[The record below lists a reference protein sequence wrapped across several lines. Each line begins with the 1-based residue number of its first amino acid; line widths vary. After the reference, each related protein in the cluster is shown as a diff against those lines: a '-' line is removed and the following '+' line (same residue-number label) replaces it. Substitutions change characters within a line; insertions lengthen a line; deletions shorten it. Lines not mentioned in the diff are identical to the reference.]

1 MGRPLRTY
9 LPRRR
14 SARRRQGSGL
24 LLAAAVGIGL
34 ALLVIW
40 MVDGALRP
48 AVTTLASVQAENE
61 ITGIINDAVTAT
73 LADQGVAYADLVT
86 VERDESGKVSLL
98 TVDSVKLNSLRT
110 EILEQVLEQVEGL
123 DAQELGVPL
132 GSLTG
137 FATASDWGPVLPVG
151 VLTAAVPRAEFSNQF
166 TAQGIN
172 QTLHQIML
180 DVTVELTLLIPGGRT
195 ETSVTAQVCV
205 AETLLVGEV
214 PETYLGLSAAGS

>member
-1 MGRPLRTY
+1 MRRSLRMWS
-9 LPRRR
+9 PRRR
-14 SARRRQGSGL
+14 IHVRRRGRGL

-40 MVDGALRP
+40 LLDAALRP
-48 AVTTLASVQAENE
+48 AVTTLATVQAQNK
-61 ITGIINDAVTAT
+61 ITGIVNDAVTAT

-98 TVDSVKLNSLRT
+98 AVDSVKLNTLRT
-110 EILEQVLEQVEGL
+110 QILQEVLEQVQGL

-137 FATASDWGPVLPVG
+137 FSTASDWG
-151 VLTAAVPRAEFSNQF
+151 
-166 TAQGIN
+166 
-172 QTLHQIML
+172 
-180 DVTVELTLLIPGGRT
+180 TLLIPGGRA

-214 PETYLGLSAAGS
+214 PDTYLGLPATGS

>member
-1 MGRPLRTY
+1 MRRPLRTY

-14 SARRRQGSGL
+14 SAPRQQGRGL
-24 LLAAAVGIGL
+24 LLAAVVGIGL

-40 MVDGALRP
+40 MVDAALRP
-48 AVTTLASVQAENE
+48 AVTTLASVQAENK
-61 ITGIINDAVTAT
+61 ITGIVNDAVTAT

-86 VERDESGKVSLL
+86 VERDESGKVDLL
-98 TVDSVKLNSLRT
+98 AVDSVKLNTLRT
-110 EILEQVLEQVEGL
+110 EILAQVLEQVEAL

-137 FATASDWGPVLPVG
+137 FSTASDWGPVLPVG
-151 VLTAAVPRAEFSNQF
+151 VLTVAVPRAEFSNQF

-172 QTLHQIML
+172 QTLHQILL
-180 DVTVELTLLIPGGRT
+180 DVTVEVTLLIPGGRT

-214 PETYLGLSAAGS
+214 PQTYLGLPAAGS

>member
-1 MGRPLRTY
+1 M
-9 LPRRR
+9 
-14 SARRRQGSGL
+14 
-24 LLAAAVGIGL
+24 
-34 ALLVIW
+34 
-40 MVDGALRP
+40 
-48 AVTTLASVQAENE
+48 
-61 ITGIINDAVTAT
+61 
-73 LADQGVAYADLVT
+73 AYADLVT
-86 VERDESGKVSLL
+86 VERDESGKVSLVA
-98 TVDSVKLNSLRT
+98 VDSVKLNSLRT
-110 EILEQVLEQVEGL
+110 QILEQVLEQVEGL

-151 VLTAAVPRAEFSNQF
+151 VLTAAVPKAEFSNQF

-214 PETYLGLSAAGS
+214 PQTYLGLSAAGS

>member
-1 MGRPLRTY
+1 MWS
-9 LPRRR
+9 PRRR
-14 SARRRQGSGL
+14 IRIRRRGSGL
-24 LLAAAVGIGL
+24 LLAAAVGVGL
-34 ALLVIW
+34 ALLVIFL
-40 MVDGALRP
+40 VDAALRP
-48 AVTTLASVQAENE
+48 AVTTLATVQAQNK
-61 ITGIINDAVTAT
+61 ITGIVNDAVSTT
-73 LADQGVAYADLVT
+73 LANQGIAYADLVT

-98 TVDSVKLNSLRT
+98 AMDSVKLNTLRT
-110 EILEQVLEQVEGL
+110 RILEDVLEQVEGL

-137 FATASDWGPVLPVG
+137 FATASDWGPMLPVG

-180 DVTVELTLLIPGGRT
+180 DITVDVTLLIPGGRA
-195 ETSVTAQVCV
+195 ETTVTAQVCV

-214 PETYLGLSAAGS
+214 PDTYLGLPTSSS

>member
-14 SARRRQGSGL
+14 SAHRRQGSGL
-24 LLAAAVGIGL
+24 LLAAVVGIGL

-40 MVDGALRP
+40 MVDAALRP

-61 ITGIINDAVTAT
+61 ITGIVNDAVAAT

-86 VERDESGKVSLL
+86 VERDEGGKVSLL
-98 TVDSVKLNSLRT
+98 AVDSVKLNSLRT
-110 EILEQVLEQVEGL
+110 QILERVLEQVEGL

-151 VLTAAVPRAEFSNQF
+151 VLTAAVPKAEFSNQF

-214 PETYLGLSAAGS
+214 PQTYLGLPAASS